1 MSNIVP
7 FGRSG
12 GGDLRSPPSSSA
24 AESGVLGSILMDER
38 VYDHVADFLEARHF
52 ASELNARIFSVI
64 VTLIERGETVNP
76 VTVHPY
82 LAADDLLD
90 AAGGMKYLVGLSS
103 GLVTRGNAAA
113 YGKVVYDAYLRRE
126 MLSIAS
132 EAVERAYSSD
142 TEVSATAE
150 LEAVEQ
156 RLFDLATLGARED
169 TLVTAGAAAGR
180 AIAQIEAA
188 YRRGGGIIGTP
199 TGLRD
204 LDGKLAGLH
213 PSDLIILAGRPSM
226 GKTALALTIA
236 VNAAR
241 YFRDTDRPEDQ
252 GKQVVFFS
260 LEMSSEQLM
269 GRLISAITRID
280 HHRLRNGHLSQQDME
295 AVVAAQAEIDTL
307 PLSIDD
313 QPATSASAIRVR
325 CRRLAR
331 RKKKAVGLGVIDYL
345 QLMAPPV
352 KKGEHNRV
360 QEVSAIT
367 GGLKACA
374 KSLRIPILALSQ
386 LSRAVEQREDK
397 RPQLSDLRE
406 SGSIEQD
413 SDVVMFVYRDEYY
426 LQRLQPKER
435 ADDSAGRLAER
446 QAKWEDLMELAA
458 NKAEVIIGKQRHGP
472 TGTVDLYFDGR
483 LTWFSDL
490 ETIHHDASQYAQ
502 ATRPVGGL
510 QAAAE
515 QAALDLGG
523 R

>member
-12 GGDLRSPPSSSA
+12 DLRNPPASSA

-38 VYDHVADFLEARHF
+38 TYDHVADFLEVRHF
-52 ASELNARIFSVI
+52 ASELNARIFTVI
-64 VTLIERGETVNP
+64 VALIERGETVNP

-90 AAGGMKYLVGLSS
+90 AAGGIKYLIGLSS
-103 GLVTRGNAAA
+103 GLVTRGNTAS

-132 EAVERAYSSD
+132 EAMERAYSSD

-156 RLFDLATLGARED
+156 RLFDLATSGLRED
-169 TLVTAGAAAGR
+169 TLVTAGQAAGR

-213 PSDLIILAGRPSM
+213 PSDLVILAGRPSM

-241 YFRDTDRPEDQ
+241 YFRDTERVEDQ

-269 GRLISAITRID
+269 GRLISAITKID
-280 HHRLRNGHLSQQDME
+280 HHRLRNGHLSQDDMDL
-295 AVVAAQAEIDTL
+295 VVRAREEIDSL
-307 PLSIDD
+307 PLHIDD
-313 QPATSASAIRVR
+313 QPASSASAVRVR

-331 RKKKAVGLGVIDYL
+331 RNKRAVGLACIDYL

-352 KKGEHNRV
+352 KKGEQNRV

-367 GGLKACA
+367 AGLKACA
-374 KSLRIPILALSQ
+374 KSLKIPVLALSQ
-386 LSRAVEQREDK
+386 LSRALEAREDK

-426 LQRLQPKER
+426 LQRQQPKER
-435 ADDSAGRLAER
+435 ADDSAGRFSER
-446 QAKWEDLMELAA
+446 KAKWEGLMVEAA
-458 NKAEVIIGKQRHGP
+458 HKAEVIVGKQRHGP

-490 ETIHHDASQYAQ
+490 ETVHAEGPQPA
-502 ATRPVGGL
+502 RPVGGV
-510 QAAAE
+510 QE
-515 QAALDLGG
+515 ALDLGG
-523 R
+523 GYGR